1 MLEEYNS
8 EDRPPSYQIGR
19 MGDSWTGSDL
29 VDWLKLEDQ
38 IRPAITKL
46 LPYDTS
52 PLMPNYD
59 GLETFGELMFLY
71 TNKDL
76 WGF

>member
-1 MLEEYNS
+1 MSDDSTNKETTKNF
-8 EDRPPSYQIGR
+8 QIGHI
-19 MGDSWTGSDL
+19 GDSWTGVELLS
-29 VDWLKLEDQ
+29 WLKFEDR
-38 IRPAITKL
+38 IRPTITKL

-59 GLETFGELMFLY
+59 GLETFGELLFLY

-76 WGF
+76 WEF